1 MTNSAKIEGVTG
13 IVTVGFAGISA
24 SFTASDLNEWGQVI
38 ISLFPYILI
47 FFLLWRVS
55 KLAAQHKDC
64 MDNHMKL
71 QKQMLFSYQVMQ
83 TVSRRNDLPAEH
95 DFLTCN
101 FEASPTNNWRD

>member
-1 MTNSAKIEGVTG
+1 MTNSAKLEGVTG

-24 SFTASDLNEWGQVI
+24 SFTASDLDAWGKVVV
-38 ISLFPYILI
+38 SLFPYILI

-55 KLAAQHKDC
+55 KLASQHKDC
-64 MDNHMKL
+64 MDNHIKL

-83 TVSRRNDLPAEH
+83 TVSRRGDLPAEH

-101 FEASPTNNWRD
+101 FDTPPSNNWRD